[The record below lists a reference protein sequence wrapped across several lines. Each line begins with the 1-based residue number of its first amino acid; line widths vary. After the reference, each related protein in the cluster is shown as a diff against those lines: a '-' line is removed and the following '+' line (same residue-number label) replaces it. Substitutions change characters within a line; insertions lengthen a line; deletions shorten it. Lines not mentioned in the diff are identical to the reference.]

1 MNLFV
6 VVFCLQHYAIPPLS
20 LMQTWR
26 LNIVW
31 LKSTNTVCYK
41 IIRNQKKSCCT
52 TASDSK
58 IMKNCLFESWKLAD
72 FIDNKSI
79 INPFTVSLDY
89 TLTTSR
95 HWIYEINYNTIW
107 NVLHSSFIN
116 CSKSSIFRGILFSTF
131 LFTIAHKFSMGFKSG
146 LLDGHSSIS
155 GTFSCK

>member
-95 HWIYEINYNTIW
+95 HWIYEINTI
-107 NVLHSSFIN
+107 LSGMFCH
-116 CSKSSIFRGILFSTF
+116 KLLQILNIS
-131 LFTIAHKFSMGFKSG
+131 
-146 LLDGHSSIS
+146 GHSLLHIS
-155 GTFSCK
+155 FHNCPQVFNGI